1 MYLIIIQTIFNRI
14 HDRLKISGTKD
25 AVSGFCEK
33 FQKTLKNEVDRI
45 NDIVDDSIPN
55 YVYAANVLM
64 VSFN

>member
-1 MYLIIIQTIFNRI
+1 
-14 HDRLKISGTKD
+14 LKISGAKD

-45 NDIVDDSIPN
+45 NAIVDDSIPN

-64 VSFN
+64 V